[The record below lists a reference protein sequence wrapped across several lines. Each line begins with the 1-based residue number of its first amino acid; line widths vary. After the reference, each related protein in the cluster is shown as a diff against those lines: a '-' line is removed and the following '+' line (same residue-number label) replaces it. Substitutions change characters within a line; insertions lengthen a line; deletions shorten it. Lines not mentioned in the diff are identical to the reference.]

1 MQLFKISNISSL
13 QIIQI
18 LRFGILLL
26 IGIVFAKSSLS
37 TESIGYY
44 ETFLFVSSAVTFFWL
59 SGLTQALLPIYK
71 KNKSFLYSES
81 EKTPVLFNSF
91 LLIVFFSI
99 LSGVILLIFKS
110 YILEKLINSNFLEF
124 YNLLIIYVVIS
135 APAYIIEYIYLL
147 NNKPKMIL
155 TYGLTS
161 YILQLLIVCLP
172 IFFSLNFSLI
182 FYGLILISVIRFIW
196 LIVLIFKY
204 SILSFS
210 LKFIFEH
217 LHLAWPLIVSSILG
231 GSAQY
236 VDGFIITSKFN
247 EATFAVFRFGAREL
261 PISVLLANAFSN
273 AMLPEFSADFNLN
286 ELLNKIKKK
295 SLVLMHLLFP
305 ITFVMLLLSNTFFPI
320 IFNSNFTDSALIF
333 NIYLLLIISR
343 LLFPQTIL
351 IGLQQTKII
360 LITSVI
366 EIIINVLL
374 SLLLVNY
381 IGISGVAIAT
391 VIAFL
396 IEKLILSLFLYH
408 KYNVSINKFVEI
420 KWYAFYSA
428 ITILIYCF
436 VEFYLF

>member
-1 MQLFKISNISSL
+1 MFKISKISSL
-13 QIIQI
+13 QIIQL

-26 IGIVFAKSSLS
+26 IGIVFAKSSLT

-71 KNKSFLYSES
+71 KNKTFLSS
-81 EKTPVLFNSF
+81 DSDKSPVLFNSF

-99 LSGVILLIFKS
+99 ISAVLLLIFKA
-110 YILEKLINSNFLEF
+110 YIFEKLLNKDFIEF
-124 YNLLIIYVVIS
+124 YDLLILYVVIS
-135 APAYIIEYIYLL
+135 SPAYIIEYIYLL
-147 NNKPKMIL
+147 KNKPERIL
-155 TYGLTS
+155 SYGLIS
-161 YILQLLIVCLP
+161 YVLQFLLVCLP
-172 IFFSLNFSLI
+172 LMFSLSFI
-182 FYGLILISVIRFIW
+182 WVFYGLIFISIIRFFW
-196 LIVLIFKY
+196 LILLIIRY
-204 SILSFS
+204 SALRISF
-210 LKFIFEH
+210 KFIFEH
-217 LHLAWPLIVSSILG
+217 LHLAWPLILSSLLG

-247 EATFAVFRFGAREL
+247 EATFAIFRFGAREL

-273 AMLPEFSADFNLN
+273 AMLPEFSEDFKLD
-286 ELLNKIKKK
+286 ELLTKIKKK

-305 ITFVMLLLSNTFFPI
+305 ITFLMLFLSNTIFPI

-360 LITSVI
+360 LITSFI

-381 IGISGVAIAT
+381 LGISGVAIAT

-396 IEKLILSLFLYH
+396 IEKLILSLFLYQ
-408 KYNVSINKFVEI
+408 KFKISIIRFVEI

-436 VEFYLF
+436 IEFYLF

>member
-1 MQLFKISNISSL
+1 LFKISKISSL
-13 QIIQI
+13 QIIQL

-26 IGIVFAKSSLS
+26 IGIVFAKSSLT

-71 KNKSFLYSES
+71 KNKTFFNSNPDKS
-81 EKTPVLFNSF
+81 PVLFNSF

-99 LSGVILLIFKS
+99 ISAVLLLIFKA
-110 YILEKLINSNFLEF
+110 YILEKLLNKDFIEF
-124 YNLLIIYVVIS
+124 YNLL
-135 APAYIIEYIYLL
+135 
-147 NNKPKMIL
+147 NKPERIL
-155 TYGLTS
+155 SYGLIS
-161 YILQLLIVCLP
+161 YVLQFLLVCLP
-172 IFFSLNFSLI
+172 LMFSLSFI
-182 FYGLILISVIRFIW
+182 WVFYGLIFISIIRFFW
-196 LIVLIFKY
+196 LILLIIRYSVLRI
-204 SILSFS
+204 SF
-210 LKFIFEH
+210 KFIFEH
-217 LHLAWPLIVSSILG
+217 LHLAWPLILSSLLG

-247 EATFAVFRFGAREL
+247 EATFAIFRFGAREL

-273 AMLPEFSADFNLN
+273 AMLPEFSEDFKLD
-286 ELLNKIKKK
+286 ELLTKIKKK

-305 ITFVMLLLSNTFFPI
+305 ITFLMLFLSNTFFPI

-360 LITSVI
+360 LITSFI

-381 IGISGVAIAT
+381 LGISGVAIAT

-396 IEKLILSLFLYH
+396 IEKLILSLFLYQ
-408 KYNVSINKFVEI
+408 KFKISIIRFVEI

-436 VEFYLF
+436 IEFYLF

>member
-1 MQLFKISNISSL
+1 MFKISNISSL

-26 IGIVFAKSSLS
+26 IGIAFSKSSIS
-37 TESIGYY
+37 TEYIGYY
-44 ETFLFVSSAVTFFWL
+44 ETFLFISSAVTFFWL
-59 SGLTQALLPIYK
+59 SGLTQSLLPIYN
-71 KNKSFLYSES
+71 KNKSFFNSTS
-81 EKTPVLFNSF
+81 KKTPVLFNSF

-99 LSGVILLIFKS
+99 LSGALLFAFKS
-110 YILEKLINSNFLEF
+110 FILEKLINHTFFEYF
-124 YNLLIIYVVIS
+124 NLLICYIVIS

-155 TYGLTS
+155 IYGLTS
-161 YILQLLIVCLP
+161 YILQLILISLP
-172 IFFSLNFSLI
+172 IFLSLDFIWIFYSLI
-182 FYGLILISVIRFIW
+182 FISILRFLW
-196 LIVLIFKY
+196 LIILVIKY
-204 SILSFS
+204 SEISFS

-217 LHLAWPLIVSSILG
+217 LHLAWPLIASSLLG

-351 IGLQQTKII
+351 IGLQQTRII

-396 IEKLILSLFLYH
+396 IEKLILSLFLYQ
-408 KYNVSINKFVEI
+408 KYNVSIHKFVEI
-420 KWYAFYSA
+420 KWYALYSS

>member
-1 MQLFKISNISSL
+1 MLKISKISSL

-26 IGIVFAKSSLS
+26 IGIAFAKSSFS
-37 TESIGYY
+37 TEYIGYY
-44 ETFLFVSSAVTFFWL
+44 ETFLFVSTAVTFFWL

-71 KNKSFLYSES
+71 KSNTFLYKVT

-99 LSGVILLIFKS
+99 ISGIILLLFKA
-110 YILEKLINSNFLEF
+110 YILDKLINSAFIEY
-124 YNLLIIYVVIS
+124 YNLLIVYVVIS
-135 APAYIIEYIYLL
+135 SPAYIIEYIYLL
-147 NNKPKMIL
+147 KNKPKLIL
-155 TYGLTS
+155 EYGLIS

-172 IFFSLNFSLI
+172 VIFNFNLI
-182 FYGLILISVIRFIW
+182 WVFYGLIFISIIRFFW
-196 LIVLIFKY
+196 LIVLVFQNSKLT
-204 SILSFS
+204 LSF
-210 LKFIFEH
+210 KFIFEH
-217 LHLAWPLIVSSILG
+217 LHLAWPLIVSSFLG

-236 VDGFIITSKFN
+236 VDGFIITSKFD
-247 EATFAVFRFGAREL
+247 EATFAIFRFGAREL

-273 AMLPEFSADFNLN
+273 AMLPEFSEDFKLD
-286 ELLNKIKKK
+286 ELINKIKKK

-305 ITFVMLLLSNTFFPI
+305 LTIVMLLLSNTLFPI
-320 IFNSNFTDSALIF
+320 IFNSNFTESALIF

-360 LITSVI
+360 LFTSVI

-396 IEKLILSLFLYH
+396 IEKLILSSFLYQ
-408 KYNVSINKFVEI
+408 KYDVTIYKFVNI
-420 KWYAFYSA
+420 KWYVFYSV
-428 ITILIYCF
+428 ITLLIYCF